1 MGNLTPF
8 FSTSSSPPTDHFLA
22 EHSRE
27 QSARRVSTRGRMV
40 KSNLQRILNSHC
52 FAREKEGKP
61 QSFTTMA
68 DLSNPICDMI
78 GKAYKLSDVFSEEQT
93 YVQYVAP
100 WETRAALLACPC
112 TVVVPAARGLCG
124 APDAP
129 LPPLKIPGGRGNG
142 TRDHTPS
149 ARPVYSDRR
158 LTVTEEPAG
167 NGRPGILHFQSRPT
181 VTKAIQWDAV
191 LSSSALYV
199 EIPLDPLPEG
209 SKESFAALLEY
220 AEEHLKVVS
229 VFVCFYKNRDDRA
242 KLVRTFSFLGFE
254 IVKPGHALVPPRP
267 DVFFMAYNFDRDSSD
282 EE

>member
-1 MGNLTPF
+1 
-8 FSTSSSPPTDHFLA
+8 
-22 EHSRE
+22 
-27 QSARRVSTRGRMV
+27 MV

-52 FAREKEGKP
+52 FAREKEGK
-61 QSFTTMA
+61 QLSITNMA
-68 DLSNPICDMI
+68 DLSSGICDMI
-78 GKAYKLSDVFSEEQT
+78 GNNICSSVTSSE
-93 YVQYVAP
+93 P
-100 WETRAALLACPC
+100 SGF
-112 TVVVPAARGLCG
+112 RGLCG

-149 ARPVYSDRR
+149 ARQLYSDRK
-158 LTVTEEPAG
+158 LTVTEEP
-167 NGRPGILHFQSRPT
+167 T
-181 VTKAIQWDAV
+181 IQWDAV

-254 IVKPGHALVPPRP
+254 IVKPGHTLVPPRP

>member
-1 MGNLTPF
+1 
-8 FSTSSSPPTDHFLA
+8 
-22 EHSRE
+22 
-27 QSARRVSTRGRMV
+27 MV

-52 FAREKEGKP
+52 FAREKEGKQ
-61 QSFTTMA
+61 QSLSTMA
-68 DLSNPICDMI
+68 DLSNAICDMI
-78 GKAYKLSDVFSEEQT
+78 GNLSLHCSS
-93 YVQYVAP
+93 
-100 WETRAALLACPC
+100 TRGP
-112 TVVVPAARGLCG
+112 G
-124 APDAP
+124 P
-129 LPPLKIPGGRGNG
+129 LWCGRGNG

-149 ARPVYSDRR
+149 ARLLHSDRR

-167 NGRPGILHFQSRPT
+167 NGRPGILHFLSRPT
-181 VTKAIQWDAV
+181 VTKTIQWDAV

-209 SKESFAALLEY
+209 SKESFAALLEF

-229 VFVCFYKNRDDRA
+229 VVVCFYKNRDDRA

-267 DVFFMAYNFDRDSSD
+267 DVFFMAYSFERDSSD

>member
-1 MGNLTPF
+1 
-8 FSTSSSPPTDHFLA
+8 
-22 EHSRE
+22 
-27 QSARRVSTRGRMV
+27 MV

-52 FAREKEGKP
+52 FAREKEGKTQP
-61 QSFTTMA
+61 LTIMANLSSGISF
-68 DLSNPICDMI
+68 
-78 GKAYKLSDVFSEEQT
+78 
-93 YVQYVAP
+93 
-100 WETRAALLACPC
+100 PC

-149 ARPVYSDRR
+149 ARLLYSDRK
-158 LTVTEEPAG
+158 LTVTEEPPG

-181 VTKAIQWDAV
+181 VTKTIQWDAV

-199 EIPLDPLPEG
+199 EIPLDPLPDG

>member
-1 MGNLTPF
+1 
-8 FSTSSSPPTDHFLA
+8 
-22 EHSRE
+22 
-27 QSARRVSTRGRMV
+27 MV

-52 FAREKEGKP
+52 FAREKEGKQ
-61 QSFTTMA
+61 QSITTMA
-68 DLSNPICDMI
+68 DLSNGICDMI
-78 GKAYKLSDVFSEEQT
+78 GNLSLHCSS
-93 YVQYVAP
+93 
-100 WETRAALLACPC
+100 TRSPGPLWCS
-112 TVVVPAARGLCG
+112 
-124 APDAP
+124 DAP

-149 ARPVYSDRR
+149 ARPLHSDRK

-181 VTKAIQWDAV
+181 VTKTIQWDAV

-220 AEEHLKVVS
+220 AEEHLKVAS

>member
-1 MGNLTPF
+1 
-8 FSTSSSPPTDHFLA
+8 
-22 EHSRE
+22 
-27 QSARRVSTRGRMV
+27 MV

-52 FAREKEGKP
+52 FAREKEGKTQP
-61 QSFTTMA
+61 LTTMA
-68 DLSNPICDMI
+68 NLSSGICDMI
-78 GKAYKLSDVFSEEQT
+78 GNLSLHCSS
-93 YVQYVAP
+93 
-100 WETRAALLACPC
+100 TRGP
-112 TVVVPAARGLCG
+112 G
-124 APDAP
+124 P
-129 LPPLKIPGGRGNG
+129 LWCSKIPGGRGNG

-149 ARPVYSDRR
+149 ARLLYSDRK
-158 LTVTEEPAG
+158 LTVTEEPPG

-181 VTKAIQWDAV
+181 VTKTIQWDAV

-199 EIPLDPLPEG
+199 ELPLDPLPDG

>member
-1 MGNLTPF
+1 
-8 FSTSSSPPTDHFLA
+8 
-22 EHSRE
+22 
-27 QSARRVSTRGRMV
+27 MV

-52 FAREKEGKP
+52 FAREKEGKQ
-61 QSFTTMA
+61 QSLTTMA
-68 DLSNPICDMI
+68 DLSNGICDMI
-78 GKAYKLSDVFSEEQT
+78 GN
-93 YVQYVAP
+93 
-100 WETRAALLACPC
+100 
-112 TVVVPAARGLCG
+112 G

-142 TRDHTPS
+142 TRDHT
-149 ARPVYSDRR
+149 RPLHSDRK

-181 VTKAIQWDAV
+181 VTKTIQWDAV

-229 VFVCFYKNRDDRA
+229 VFVCFYKKRDDRA